1 MSLLSRISS
10 IFSSPKSLFVSI
22 VIIGLLGYSAYI
34 SFTLYKVKNEFLELE
49 LEYTKLKSEND
60 LLKEANRVLQETNEE
75 NIKKTNVALEAMK
88 DQITEERKMQ
98 NMLIER
104 YKEKIDILSNSRDV
118 DESETTGVTDQNTSN
133 AFISR
138 LNSIIEEYNKKK

>member
-1 MSLLSRISS
+1 MSLLSGISS
-10 IFSSPKSLFVSI
+10 IFSSPKSLLVSI

-60 LLKEANRVLQETNEE
+60 LLKEANRILQETNEE

-88 DQITEERKMQ
+88 EQITEERKMQ